1 MTLRSRSLWK
11 AAGFGFLAIVLVVQG
26 VIDWRS
32 STEAFPTISMPTFGQ
47 APDREGHRQ
56 IDTVR
61 IEVAYDDGTT
71 LSVEPED
78 LFEQFHYSSAR
89 FAMTNVIRSGED
101 LSDDTR
107 EWLEAQARRVGDG
120 RTAQSVTFTWQPV
133 DMDIVAVSAR
143 PVGEPTVR
151 KVEL

>member
-1 MTLRSRSLWK
+1 M
-11 AAGFGFLAIVLVVQG
+11 VLVVQG

-47 APDREGHRQ
+47 APDREGHRR

-61 IEVAYDDGTT
+61 IDVDYDDGTT
-71 LSVEPED
+71 LTVEPED

-101 LSDDTR
+101 PTDDTR

-133 DMDIVAVSAR
+133 DMDIVEVSAR

-151 KVEL
+151 KVDL

>member
-1 MTLRSRSLWK
+1 VTLHSRSSWK
-11 AAGFGFLAIVLVVQG
+11 AAGFGVLAVVLVVQG

-47 APDREGHRQ
+47 APDREGHRR
-56 IDTVR
+56 IDTAR
-61 IEVAYDDGTT
+61 IDVAYDDGTT

-101 LSDDTR
+101 LSDETR
-107 EWLEAQARRVGDG
+107 QWLGAQAARVGEG

-133 DMDIVAVSAR
+133 DLDIVEVSAQ

-151 KVEL
+151 KVDL

>member
-1 MTLRSRSLWK
+1 
-11 AAGFGFLAIVLVVQG
+11 
-26 VIDWRS
+26 
-32 STEAFPTISMPTFGQ
+32 MPTFGQ
-47 APDREGHRQ
+47 APDREGHRR
-56 IDTVR
+56 IDTAR
-61 IEVAYDDGTT
+61 IDVAYDDGTT

-101 LSDDTR
+101 LSDETR
-107 EWLEAQARRVGDG
+107 QWLGAQAARVGEG

-133 DMDIVAVSAR
+133 DLDIVEVSAQ

-151 KVEL
+151 KVDL